1 MSYEIIGTNLIEAS
15 GFQVVYDRQNGAL
28 NETIVYS
35 DDAIR
40 PVFLLVFT

>member
-1 MSYEIIGTNLIEAS
+1 M
-15 GFQVVYDRQNGAL
+15 QVVFDRQNGAL

-40 PVFLLVFT
+40 PVFLITF